1 MKITMAAL
9 LSLKPLQEKLKT
21 QIFPV
26 KTTYKFSKLF
36 KRVNEEAEFYT
47 EEVNKII
54 DQYAVKGEDG
64 KPRQNESGNG
74 ILLKPEMI
82 EVAQRKFSDLI
93 NLEIDFDDI
102 QFTLDELNDIKLS
115 VEEFGYLLPFI
126 NE

>member
-74 ILLKPEMI
+74 ILLKPETI
-82 EVAQRKFSDLI
+82 EVAQRKFSDLT